1 MDSGTLRLDRSPCA
15 PFSVRQGR
23 LGGAECLQDVF
34 DVLGSDLGRNRG
46 ADPGAAV
53 VSRLVR
59 PHETLV
65 GASHQFRTA
74 SETGH
79 CGLVRLAPDLFVL
92 NTNLSFQQDALCP
105 VIGEDFIELHFR
117 LSGRLS
123 LYLEQDG
130 GTVDVDKGSLLIW
143 RQPQGMNIMERL
155 QADERESSMTIYLRP
170 SALERYFGDYTATLP
185 DNVAVGLGAASK
197 GLFFLRM
204 ACYPRL
210 IELVRELW
218 SLDIVRSRGLVRAE
232 ALVMMILCEVVS
244 MLEDAHDD
252 SASLCRLSDTDV
264 RCLRKARDHIRG
276 QYTPPPTIEE
286 IARAVGL
293 SATKL
298 KSGFKA
304 LFGKSISQYAN
315 DLRMDHALELL
326 RKSDI
331 PILLVSEALGY
342 EYQNSFTVAFRRHFN
357 VLPKDY
363 RRDPMIM
370 ADAALPRSRC
380 DS

>member
-1 MDSGTLRLDRSPCA
+1 MDGMIQIDRSPCA

-23 LGGAECLQDVF
+23 LGGAMCLQDVF
-34 DVLGSDLGRNRG
+34 DVLGD
-46 ADPGAAV
+46 DPKGAV

-59 PHETLV
+59 PNETLV
-65 GASHQFRTA
+65 GASHQFRTD

-79 CGLVRLAPDLFVL
+79 CGLVRLASDLFVL

-123 LYLEQDG
+123 LYPESDG
-130 GTVDVDKGSLLIW
+130 IETVDVDKGTLLVW
-143 RQPQGMNIMERL
+143 RQPHGMNIMERL
-155 QADERESSMTIYLRP
+155 QASERESSMTIYLRP
-170 SALERYFGDYTATLP
+170 SALERYFGDYAATLP
-185 DNVAVGLGAASK
+185 ANVAAGLGAESK

-218 SLDIVRSRGLVRAE
+218 SLDFARSRGLVRAE
-232 ALVMMILCEVVS
+232 ALVMMTLCEVVA

-252 SASLCRLSDTDV
+252 STSLCRLSDADV
-264 RCLRKARDHIRG
+264 RCLRKARDHIRS
-276 QYTPPPTIEE
+276 QFTPPPTIEE
-286 IARAVGL
+286 IARTVGL

-331 PILLVSEALGY
+331 PILLVAEMLGY
-342 EYQNSFTVAFRRHFN
+342 EYQNSFTVAFRRHFE

-363 RRDPMIM
+363 RRDPMIL
-370 ADAALPRSRC
+370 ADAIRARAGC
-380 DS
+380 DG